1 MTPSVPAG
9 IAKLLPL
16 VVTSPW
22 KRAFVVAT
30 WLFGVGR
37 NRLEE
42 NLSKKER
49 EELTKLMIKS
59 KGKPSN
65 LTQRQRT
72 RFRRLVNKAVTGRF
86 P

>member
-42 NLSKKER
+42 NL
-49 EELTKLMIKS
+49 
-59 KGKPSN
+59 
-65 LTQRQRT
+65 TQEG
-72 RFRRLVNKAVTGRF
+72 A
-86 P
+86 

>member
-1 MTPSVPAG
+1 MPSVPAG
-9 IAKLLPL
+9 ISKLLPL

-30 WLFGVGR
+30 WLFGVGKK
-37 NRLEE
+37 RLEE
-42 NLSKKER
+42 NLTKKER

-72 RFRRLVNKAVTGRF
+72 RFRRLVNKAATGRF